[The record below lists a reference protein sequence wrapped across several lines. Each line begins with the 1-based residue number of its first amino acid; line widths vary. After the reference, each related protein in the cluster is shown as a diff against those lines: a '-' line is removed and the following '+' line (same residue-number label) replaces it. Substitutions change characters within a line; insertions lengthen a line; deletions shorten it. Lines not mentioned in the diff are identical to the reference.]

1 MTERDLDNLISE
13 YRRERKELLNIL
25 QIDRRELLIMNERDL
40 DNLIAEYRRKR
51 KEILNI
57 LQHIA
62 EASAQIQIESKSSG
76 GELTTEQD
84 RRYTKLLY
92 IREKIINSL

>member
-1 MTERDLDNLISE
+1 MT
-13 YRRERKELLNIL
+13 
-25 QIDRRELLIMNERDL
+25 ERDL

-62 EASAQIQIESKSSG
+62 EASAQIQIESKSSD